1 VSELKLGILDDYQ
14 GVALGL
20 AGWGSLDA
28 TIEVF
33 TAQPLSARLE
43 QSFIGRVRSMPDET
57 QRFLLLAA
65 AEPEVRSSNG
75 IHQCLATSFRE
86 GTR

>member
-33 TAQPLSARLE
+33 TAPFAD
-43 QSFIGRVRSMPDET
+43 PDEAVNRLADFDVLVAMRERT
-57 QRFLLLAA
+57 RFPADLLFTL
-65 AEPEVRSSNG
+65 SSRG
-75 IHQCLATSFRE
+75 DCRRPSSRAVSA
-86 GTR
+86 

>member
-1 VSELKLGILDDYQ
+1 MSELKSGIPDDYQ

-33 TAQPLSARLE
+33 TAPFA
-43 QSFIGRVRSMPDET
+43 GPDEAVNRLADFDVLAAMRERT
-57 QRFLLLAA
+57 RFPAELLA
-65 AEPEVRSSNG
+65 
-75 IHQCLATSFRE
+75 T
-86 GTR
+86 